1 MPFNIFQVL
10 VNLVLTGVRSFVAL
24 TLKCAK
30 AFLRV
35 FHPLEDFFVHVM
47 HDCNLVWIASNLKFC
62 KVCKKELVYF

>member
-1 MPFNIFQVL
+1 MPFNIFQVP
-10 VNLVLTGVRSFVAL
+10 VKLVLTGVRNFVAL

-30 AFLRV
+30 VVLMV

-62 KVCKKELVYF
+62 KVIKNELDYS